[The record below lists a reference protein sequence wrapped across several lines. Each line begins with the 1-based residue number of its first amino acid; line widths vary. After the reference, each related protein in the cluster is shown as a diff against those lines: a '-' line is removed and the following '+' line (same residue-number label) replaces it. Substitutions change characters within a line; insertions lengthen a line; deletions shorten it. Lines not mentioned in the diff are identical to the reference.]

1 MRNEMFEMTGVKEI
15 YFNFLHEF
23 SEEVSQA
30 DFKVYDI
37 YEYDEYVFLET
48 SLGIFTRKFE
58 DDIEYEIVRAL
69 ESFNSR
75 EDFITFGWDETDYN
89 I

>member
-1 MRNEMFEMTGVKEI
+1 MKEIKEMTHV
-15 YFNFLHEF
+15 LHEF

-30 DFKVYDI
+30 DFKVLDI
-37 YEYDEYVFLET
+37 YEYDEYLYLDT

-75 EDFITFGWDETDYN
+75 NDFITFGWFETDYN

>member
-1 MRNEMFEMTGVKEI
+1 MTKEI
-15 YFNFLHEF
+15 KEMNHVLNEF

-30 DFKVYDI
+30 DFKVIDI
-37 YEYDEYVFLET
+37 YEYDEYLYMDT
-48 SLGIFTRKFE
+48 SLGIFTRKLE

-75 EDFITFGWDETDYN
+75 NDFITFGWFETDYN

>member
-1 MRNEMFEMTGVKEI
+1 MTKEIKEMTHV
-15 YFNFLHEF
+15 LDEF

-30 DFKVYDI
+30 DFKVLDI
-37 YEYDEYVFLET
+37 YEYDEYLYMDT

-75 EDFITFGWDETDYN
+75 NDFITFGWFETDYN

>member
-1 MRNEMFEMTGVKEI
+1 VTKEI
-15 YFNFLHEF
+15 KEMYFNFLDEF
-23 SEEVSQA
+23 KEEVAQA
-30 DFKVYDI
+30 DFKVLDI
-37 YEYDEYVFLET
+37 YEYDEFVYLDT
-48 SLGIFTRKFE
+48 SLGIFARKFE

-75 EDFITFGWDETDYN
+75 NDFITFGWAETDYN

>member
-1 MRNEMFEMTGVKEI
+1 MKEIKEMTHV
-15 YFNFLHEF
+15 LDEF

-30 DFKVYDI
+30 DFKVLDI
-37 YEYDEYVFLET
+37 YEYDEYLYMDT

-75 EDFITFGWDETDYN
+75 NDFITFGWFETDYN

>member
-1 MRNEMFEMTGVKEI
+1 MKNEMFEMNGVKEI

-30 DFKVYDI
+30 DFKVLDI

-75 EDFITFGWDETDYN
+75 NDFIPFGWDETDYN